1 MDPAGMTLLVGIGM
15 AIVAFFVFVLI
26 FRLIWNGVVPAVFGL
41 KTITFW
47 QALGIL
53 ILASILFGSHRVV
66 NTDMTNTLPKRSEA
80 AVTTLPV

>member
-26 FRLIWNGVVPAVFGL
+26 FRWIWNGVVPNVFGL

-53 ILASILFGSHRVV
+53 ILASILFGGHRVIS
-66 NTDMTNTLPKRSEA
+66 TDMTSSLPKRSDAPSMTKA
-80 AVTTLPV
+80 A